1 MKIKEKVL
9 KELKKIEVMSMS
21 TQLQRV
27 ENLKPE
33 IRKKENLGEKGLVVK
48 TIKKVPTREEAIDL
62 TLAEVEKMVHNCDC
76 DCDEMNRLKVCGRC
90 QILSKIRGDLK

>member
-1 MKIKEKVL
+1 MTIKEKVL

-62 TLAEVEKMVHNCDC
+62 TLSEVEKVIDKTFKEEFGENNA
-76 DCDEMNRLKVCGRC
+76 EAYLQKRLKQKV
-90 QILSKIRGDLK
+90 RGEI